1 MLIQTPGPRKSRGK
15 AGHRV
20 TIGWQ
25 HGSRIFRGS
34 RCFFFDFAGGFG
46 GDFFWTDF
54 SFVTEL
60 MNEITARKTVVNDS
74 C

>member
-1 MLIQTPGPRKSRGK
+1 MD
-15 AGHRV
+15 
-20 TIGWQ
+20 
-25 HGSRIFRGS
+25 HGSS
-34 RCFFFDFAGGFG
+34 EEVVVFFFDFAGGFG